1 MPRPR
6 ALYLSC
12 FRWRVR
18 CFGYLLAAWEYPVAA
33 RYLAPY
39 VKSDVVAAGAGFLL
53 IFVAVV
59 ILAGIAGRIARWAT
73 KSVGLR
79 WFDRLL
85 GGAFGFL
92 RGALV
97 VMVLVMAMA
106 SFLPSSGALAKSSLA
121 QYFLV
126 AGRAAVYAGPGEL
139 KQKFRDGLKALEQVR
154 GTTSRT
160 GHRDCDTCNTFHT
173 LSADVAEFKGL
184 RRLAN
189 GMPETLFIEP
199 EEREALGEG
208 PA

>member
-1 MPRPR
+1 MNG
-6 ALYLSC
+6 LDWLIVGILVLSVLHAAAQG
-12 FRWRVR
+12 FVFELFSLAGTV
-18 CFGYLLAAWEYPVAA
+18 FGYLLAAWEYPVVAS
-33 RYLAPY
+33 YLAPY
-39 VKSDVVAAGAGFLL
+39 VKSDLVAGGAGFLL

-73 KSVGLR
+73 TSVGMR

-106 SFLPSSGALAKSSLA
+106 SFLPSSGTLAKSRLA

-139 KQKFRDGLKALEQVR
+139 KQKFRDGLKAMERVR
-154 GTTSRT
+154 DSNPAD
-160 GHRDCDTCNTFHT
+160 GHAPQDDI
-173 LSADVAEFKGL
+173 L
-184 RRLAN
+184 
-189 GMPETLFIEP
+189 
-199 EEREALGEG
+199 
-208 PA
+208 